1 MRIVLDTNVVLSA
14 LLWRGTPYQLL
25 ESIRQRA
32 DIQLYSSP
40 ALLQELADVLTR
52 PAATGR
58 LALVGRSAQQVL
70 ADYVDAVDMV
80 EPAVVPRVV
89 PNDPDDD
96 HVVALA
102 LAAGADII
110 VSGDADLLAL
120 ARVDT
125 VSIITPALAIAHIGA
140 ATGA

>member
-1 MRIVLDTNVVLSA
+1 VRIVLDTNVVLSA

-40 ALLQELADVLTR
+40 VLLQELADVLTR

-58 LALVGRSAQQVL
+58 LALVGRSAQQAL
-70 ADYVDAVDMV
+70 ADYVDAVNMV

-89 PNDPDDD
+89 PNDPDGD

-102 LAAGADII
+102 LAAGADLI
-110 VSGDADLLAL
+110 VSGDAELLAL

-125 VSIITPALAIAHIGA
+125 VSIITPALAIAHISA
-140 ATGA
+140 AKEV